1 MSYQYIANILKMLS
15 DDKSLAVFDMV
26 GSSLSSDSAAVL
38 TRLGMTKKQYYWKMN
53 QLIDAGLVKKKSD
66 RYLLTSLGKIVYETQ
81 ILIGKAV
88 EDYWKLKAIDSIRNP
103 FPVDDQKKMI
113 DIIIEKNDIKN
124 ILLN

>member
-1 MSYQYIANILKMLS
+1 
-15 DDKSLAVFDMV
+15 
-26 GSSLSSDSAAVL
+26 
-38 TRLGMTKKQYYWKMN
+38 
-53 QLIDAGLVKKKSD
+53 VKKKSD